1 MTVIDYNVTYVDK
14 QGVTHTFSLMS
25 TDVRTAMNNA
35 FELRP
40 EIKRIVRCIQAPM
53 FDD

>member
-1 MTVIDYNVTYVDK
+1 MTVIDYQITYQDH
-14 QGVTHTFSLMS
+14 QGNTHTFSLMS

-40 EIKRIVRCIQAPM
+40 EIKRITRCTQAPM